1 VTTPQPD
8 LQAPGEPI
16 ADGDALLDGAPD
28 HRSLDGNAAVAG
40 ETTRAMSYSFGQ
52 SAHLTASKSAL
63 YKEAAVQ
70 IASDLTKTMAN
81 TLTGFTVE
89 AGALIE
95 TDAGHD
101 VVDEPSHFDMASIRF
116 EHRAC
121 ASVVTELPLALTLV
135 TGLLGGASFPPGDPR
150 PLTLIERRVLDL
162 LAQRF
167 VDIARDTLLIDDHLT
182 IDRSRDGAFAAG
194 DDDETEA
201 RIGFSFAMN
210 GPTAGGRLILVF
222 DLATVQTFSDVID
235 ARLSGRRVV
244 APVLTNPATANALQP
259 VPVTFSVGMG
269 HITLTARDIVGLQV
283 GDVIRTRLAVD
294 SDLVAAVGDV
304 DLYGVQL
311 GQSGKQLTAHITS
324 ARGHTTSPGATGSDA
339 HTRTVA

>member
-1 VTTPQPD
+1 MTTSPNEAD
-8 LQAPGEPI
+8 TLAETVDAHDEP
-16 ADGDALLDGAPD
+16 AAEQSGSQGAT
-28 HRSLDGNAAVAG
+28 L
-40 ETTRAMSYSFGQ
+40 YSFGQ

-63 YKEAAVQ
+63 YKEAATQ
-70 IASDLTKTMAN
+70 IATDLTKAMAN
-81 TLTGFTVE
+81 TLSGFTVE

-101 VVDEPSHFDMASIRF
+101 VVDESDHFDIASVRF
-116 EHRAC
+116 DHRSC

-162 LAQRF
+162 LGQRF
-167 VDIARDTLLIDDHLT
+167 VDIARDTLLIDEELA

-210 GPTAGGRLILVF
+210 GPNSGGRLLLVF
-222 DLATVQTFSDVID
+222 DLATIQTFSDVID

-244 APVLTNPATANALQP
+244 APVLANPATANALQP
-259 VPVTFSVGMG
+259 VPMTFSVGMG
-269 HITLTARDIVGLQV
+269 HISLAARDIVGLQV
-283 GDVIRTRLAVD
+283 GDVIRT
-294 SDLVAAVGDV
+294 G
-304 DLYGVQL
+304 
-311 GQSGKQLTAHITS
+311 
-324 ARGHTTSPGATGSDA
+324 
-339 HTRTVA
+339 